1 MSMISGGDATF
12 VRSQSPD
19 AAVAVVTTASFAV
32 GITLISRVRRFT
44 CNFEAAPF
52 GTVTGADFRII
63 AGVCVGTFG
72 LVLLFY
78 KESSSTRPSTR
89 AAAIVTPAI
98 TCPGQE
104 LHLRVP
110 LSASQRRNFCPHPSV
125 GFGCETPDDR
135 VSACNRGFR
144 LSARRERLS
153 RRARSVRS
161 RRHST
166 IAAR

>member
-78 KESSSTRPSTR
+78 KEFLHVTLDPEAARVYEVPTPGPRRSWRCSWRPS
-89 AAAIVTPAI
+89 
-98 TCPGQE
+98 
-104 LHLRVP
+104 
-110 LSASQRRNFCPHPSV
+110 
-125 GFGCETPDDR
+125 
-135 VSACNRGFR
+135 
-144 LSARRERLS
+144 
-153 RRARSVRS
+153 
-161 RRHST
+161 
-166 IAAR
+166 

>member
-78 KESSSTRPSTR
+78 KEFLYATFDPGRRHRHPCDHLSRSRTPST
-89 AAAIVTPAI
+89 
-98 TCPGQE
+98 CPTF
-104 LHLRVP
+104 RK
-110 LSASQRRNFCPHPSV
+110 S
-125 GFGCETPDDR
+125 ETQFLPPP
-135 VSACNRGFR
+135 VSR
-144 LSARRERLS
+144 L
-153 RRARSVRS
+153 RS
-161 RRHST
+161 RD
-166 IAAR
+166 A